1 MRLSCAG
8 NALIDIIAFVE
19 TDFPSSIG
27 LHGGSTAHVSAAD
40 LEPVLAQLQG
50 ASYGAGGGAA
60 NTARV
65 FASLGYPSSF
75 AGSIGHDEY
84 GRHYIADMRQAGV
97 ESHLQVNPGHTGV
110 FCALIEPAGERTI
123 VVGPGVAA
131 QLDAERVPASFFNP
145 SSTLYLDGFLA
156 SSPDTLTALVR
167 RAKAAGMAVAFDVAG
182 SRIAVRNRE
191 LFLSLI
197 RESCSW
203 TFMNEDE
210 FIALADT
217 SVDDGLASFSA
228 DVPGVVIV
236 KRAEIGAVCVS
247 DGLIIESAVRPIQAT
262 DTTGAGDA
270 FAAGFMAAA
279 LSGSSLARCLR
290 LGNRVAEHAIQVPG
304 IAMDASVLRRAA
316 AAVL

>member
-8 NALIDIIAFVE
+8 NALFDIIAFVE
-19 TDFPSSIG
+19 TDFPPSIG
-27 LHGGSTAHVSAAD
+27 LHGGSTAHVSSAD
-40 LEPVLAQLQG
+40 LEPLVARLQG
-50 ASYGAGGGAA
+50 ASYSAGGGAA

-65 FASLGYPSSF
+65 FASLGHHSSF
-75 AGSIGHDEY
+75 AGSIGQDDY
-84 GRHYIADMRQAGV
+84 GRRYAADMHGAGV
-97 ESHLQVNPGHTGV
+97 EAQLQENPGRTGV
-110 FCALIEPAGERTI
+110 FCVLIEPDGERTI

-131 QLDAERVPASFFNP
+131 QLDAERVPESFFNP
-145 SSTLYLDGFLA
+145 TSTLYLDGFLA
-156 SSPDTLTALVR
+156 SSPDTLLSLVK
-167 RAKAAGMAVAFDVAG
+167 RAKNAGMSVAFDVAG
-182 SRIAVRNRE
+182 SRIAVKNRE

-210 FIALADT
+210 FIALADA
-217 SVDDGLASFSA
+217 SVDEGLASFSA
-228 DVPGVVIV
+228 DIPGVVIV

-247 DGLIIESAVRPIQAT
+247 DGLILESAVRPIQAT

-279 LSGSSLARCLR
+279 LSGSPLARCLR

-304 IAMDASVLRRAA
+304 IAMDTSVLRH
-316 AAVL
+316 AVATVI

>member
-27 LHGGSTAHVSAAD
+27 LHGGSTAHVSSAAID
-40 LEPVLAQLQG
+40 PLVARLPG
-50 ASYGAGGGAA
+50 ASYSAGGGAA

-65 FASLGYPSSF
+65 FASLGHHASF
-75 AGSIGHDEY
+75 AGSVGQDEH
-84 GRHYIADMRQAGV
+84 GRRYAADMREACV
-97 ESHLQVNPGHTGV
+97 EAHLQENPGRTGV
-110 FCALIEPAGERTI
+110 FCALIEPDGERTI

-131 QLDAERVPASFFNP
+131 QLDAERVPESFFN
-145 SSTLYLDGFLA
+145 SESMLYLDGFLA
-156 SSPDTLTALVR
+156 ASPDTVLSLIR
-167 RAKAAGMAVAFDVAG
+167 RAEKAGMPVAFDVAG
-182 SRIAVRNRE
+182 SRIAAKNRE

-197 RESCSW
+197 RQSCAF

-210 FIALADT
+210 FIELAGA
-217 SVDDGLASFSA
+217 SVDEGLVPFSA
-228 DVPGVVIV
+228 DIPGVVIV

-247 DGLIIESAVRPIQAT
+247 DGVILESAVRPIQAT

-270 FAAGFMAAA
+270 FAAGFIAAA

-290 LGNRVAEHAIQVPG
+290 LGNRVAEHAIQVTG
-304 IAMDASVLRRAA
+304 IAMDTAVLRHAA
-316 AAVL
+316 AAVI

>member
-8 NALIDIIAFVE
+8 NALVDVIAFVE

-27 LHGGSTAHVSAAD
+27 LHGGSTAHVSGTD
-40 LEPVLAQLQG
+40 LDPVIAQLQG

-65 FASLGYPSSF
+65 FASLGYPSCF
-75 AGSIGHDEY
+75 AGSVGNDQN
-84 GRHYIADMRQAGV
+84 GQRYIDDMRIAGV
-97 ESHLQVNPGHTGV
+97 ESHLQVNPGRTGV
-110 FCALIEPAGERTI
+110 FCVLIEPAGERTI

-131 QLDAERVPASFFNP
+131 RLDAERVPETFFN
-145 SSTLYLDGFLA
+145 SDSTLYLDGFLA
-156 SSPDTLTALVR
+156 SSPDTLQALVR
-167 RAKAAGMAVAFDVAG
+167 RAKAAGMPIAFDVAG
-182 SRIAVRNRE
+182 SRMAVKNRA

-210 FIALADT
+210 FIALADAG
-217 SVDDGLASFSA
+217 VDDALASFSA
-228 DVPGVVIV
+228 DIPGVVIV

-247 DGLIIESAVRPIQAT
+247 DGLVIESAVRPIRAT

-279 LSGSSLARCLR
+279 LSGSPLARCLR

-304 IAMDASVLRRAA
+304 IAMDTGILRHAA

>member
-19 TDFPSSIG
+19 TDFPSSVG
-27 LHGGSTAHVSAAD
+27 LHGGSTAHVSSAD
-40 LEPVLAQLQG
+40 LEPLVARLQG

-65 FASLGYPSSF
+65 FASLGHHSSF
-75 AGSIGHDEY
+75 AGSIGQDDY
-84 GRHYIADMRQAGV
+84 GRRYAADMCGAGV
-97 ESHLQVNPGHTGV
+97 EAHLQENAGRTGV
-110 FCALIEPAGERTI
+110 FCVLIEPDGERTI

-131 QLDAERVPASFFNP
+131 QLDAERVPESFFNP
-145 SSTLYLDGFLA
+145 AAALYLDGFLA
-156 SSPDTLTALVR
+156 SSPDTLLSLVR
-167 RAKAAGMAVAFDVAG
+167 RAKNTGMPVAFDVAG
-182 SRIAVRNRE
+182 SRIAMKNRE

-210 FIALADT
+210 FIALADA
-217 SVDDGLASFSA
+217 SVDEGLASFSA
-228 DVPGVVIV
+228 DIPGVVIV

-247 DGLIIESAVRPIQAT
+247 DGLILESAVRPIEAT

-279 LSGSSLARCLR
+279 LSGSPLARCLR

-304 IAMDASVLRRAA
+304 IAMDTGVLRHAA
-316 AAVL
+316 AAVI